1 MDFKSLGS
9 YKSKFV
15 PLILSL
21 PTGLLWRSFFSK
33 KKTTILETCAAKKV
47 RGLTMEPEVLR
58 FKSVREAYYLV
69 LMKSL
74 IKKRWLFYQHFNH
87 VS

>member
-1 MDFKSLGS
+1 MDFKSLSS

-21 PTGLLWRSFFSK
+21 PTGLLWRSIFPKRK
-33 KKTTILETCAAKKV
+33 KKTILETCAAKKV
-47 RGLTMEPEVLR
+47 RSLTMDPEVLR

-74 IKKRWLFYQHFNH
+74 IKK
-87 VS
+87 

>member
-1 MDFKSLGS
+1 MA
-9 YKSKFV
+9 V
-15 PLILSL
+15 
-21 PTGLLWRSFFSK
+21 FFSK
-33 KKTTILETCAAKKV
+33 KKKKAILQTCAAKKV

-74 IKKRWLFYQHFNH
+74 IKK
-87 VS
+87 